1 MPKAR
6 IYELAKKFGVDSGT
20 ILSTLKDMGE
30 FVKSASSTVEAPV
43 VRQLEMKFQKNASPQ
58 PQQKHFPKV
67 QKAVPK
73 KPFPQSPAPSKEPK
87 EHRERK
93 PEPKPAPSPRPHS
106 PAPSPLFRAPTLP
119 ATPTPQDFSKRQGP
133 RPGNNPFSSTQGMH
147 FPTPNDIPR
156 PHPLSKPTVKPKGG
170 PRGKKGE
177 DAPAQGGQFRRKP
190 VGTSAGRGSSP
201 SGPRFRSASASSSP
215 RPFSSAARPGGAPA
229 RGGRG
234 GGGAFGRQAPGA
246 RSQKKKN
253 HRLQQKRQE
262 FQELQTPI
270 IGGVRLPAG
279 NGQTITLRQGST
291 LADLAD
297 KIKVPAAS
305 LVQVLFRLG
314 QMATVS
320 QSLDADLFQ
329 ILGDEIGWNI
339 KVVSA
344 QEEDAQLLKQFD
356 IDLEQGGSEENLV
369 PRPPVV
375 TVMGH
380 VDHGKTSLLDAI
392 RNTHER
398 KREAGGITQSI
409 GAYRVQIELEGEKRY
424 ITFLDTPGHE
434 AFTAMRA
441 RGAELTDVAILV
453 VAANDGVMPQTVEAL
468 NHAKSANVPI
478 VVAVNKID
486 LPDANP
492 EKVRSQLMEFGL
504 VPEEYG
510 GDTMFVDV
518 SAKDGTGIEKLLEA
532 VLLTSDADLD
542 LRTDPSLPARGTA
555 VEARLDRGRGPVV
568 SALIKEGTL
577 RTGDAIV
584 VGNAYGK
591 VRAMFDEEGEPIKEA
606 GASMP
611 VAVLGLTSLPAAGD
625 LLLQAPDDRI
635 ARQIAEK
642 REALARAAEL
652 GKQRK
657 VVSLESLKEQFKK
670 SEVDTL
676 NLVIKGDSSGSVEA
690 LEDELMKIHVADG
703 VGINVIHRGVGA
715 ITQNDVNLAT
725 VDKAVIIG
733 FNVRPNKNIAE
744 LAEKEGVEIKFYTVI
759 YQATEEVTE
768 ALEGMLKPVY
778 EESTTSHSEIR
789 QIFRSSKFGNIA
801 GVMVLDGV
809 VKRNSKA
816 RILREGIVKT
826 NDLVITGL
834 RRFKDDVTEVKA
846 GFEAGINLGS
856 FNDIQEG
863 DIIETYE
870 MKEVDR
876 KEAAAASEREK
887 AEDGEE

>member
-1 MPKAR
+1 
-6 IYELAKKFGVDSGT
+6 
-20 ILSTLKDMGE
+20 
-30 FVKSASSTVEAPV
+30 
-43 VRQLEMKFQKNASPQ
+43 
-58 PQQKHFPKV
+58 
-67 QKAVPK
+67 
-73 KPFPQSPAPSKEPK
+73 
-87 EHRERK
+87 
-93 PEPKPAPSPRPHS
+93 
-106 PAPSPLFRAPTLP
+106 
-119 ATPTPQDFSKRQGP
+119 
-133 RPGNNPFSSTQGMH
+133 
-147 FPTPNDIPR
+147 
-156 PHPLSKPTVKPKGG
+156 
-170 PRGKKGE
+170 
-177 DAPAQGGQFRRKP
+177 
-190 VGTSAGRGSSP
+190 
-201 SGPRFRSASASSSP
+201 
-215 RPFSSAARPGGAPA
+215 
-229 RGGRG
+229 
-234 GGGAFGRQAPGA
+234 
-246 RSQKKKN
+246 
-253 HRLQQKRQE
+253 
-262 FQELQTPI
+262 
-270 IGGVRLPAG
+270 
-279 NGQTITLRQGST
+279 
-291 LADLAD
+291 
-297 KIKVPAAS
+297 
-305 LVQVLFRLG
+305 
-314 QMATVS
+314 
-320 QSLDADLFQ
+320 
-329 ILGDEIGWNI
+329 
-339 KVVSA
+339 
-344 QEEDAQLLKQFD
+344 
-356 IDLEQGGSEENLV
+356 
-369 PRPPVV
+369 
-375 TVMGH
+375 
-380 VDHGKTSLLDAI
+380 
-392 RNTHER
+392 
-398 KREAGGITQSI
+398 
-409 GAYRVQIELEGEKRY
+409 
-424 ITFLDTPGHE
+424 
-434 AFTAMRA
+434 
-441 RGAELTDVAILV
+441 
-453 VAANDGVMPQTVEAL
+453 
-468 NHAKSANVPI
+468 
-478 VVAVNKID
+478 

-876 KEAAAASEREK
+876 KEAAAANEREK

>member
-6 IYELAKKFGVDSGT
+6 IYELAKKFGVDSRT

-43 VRQLEMKFQKNASPQ
+43 VKQLEQKFQKSASPK
-58 PQQKHFPKV
+58 PQKDHAPKPQKAFANPRKPFSHEAPKV
-67 QKAVPK
+67 
-73 KPFPQSPAPSKEPK
+73 SGNAP
-87 EHRERK
+87 RERK
-93 PEPKPAPSPRPHS
+93 PEAPASGAPKPAAPS
-106 PAPSPLFRAPTLP
+106 SPLFRAPTLP
-119 ATPTPQDFSKRQGP
+119 SAPMPQDFSKRQGP

-156 PHPLSKPTVKPKGG
+156 PHPLSKPTVKPKGSPHG
-170 PRGKKGE
+170 KRGEG
-177 DAPAQGGQFRRKP
+177 APTQGGQFRHRP
-190 VGTSAGRGSSP
+190 APASGRPSAP
-201 SGPRFRSASASSSP
+201 SAGPRFRSASPSP
-215 RPFSSAARPGGAPA
+215 HPFSSAPKSGSGQ
-229 RGGRG
+229 GGRG
-234 GGGAFGRQAPGA
+234 GRNGAGAYGRQLPGGKA
-246 RSQKKKN
+246 QKRKN

-270 IGGVRLPAG
+270 IGGTRLPSG
-279 NGQTITLRQGST
+279 NGQTVTLRQGST

-297 KIKVPAAS
+297 KINVPAAS
-305 LVQVLFRLG
+305 LVQVLFHLG

-339 KVVSA
+339 EVVSA
-344 QEEDAQLLKQFD
+344 QQEDEQLLKQFD
-356 IDLEQGGSEENLV
+356 IDLEQEGEEGRRV

-392 RNTHER
+392 RDTHEKR
-398 KREAGGITQSI
+398 REAGGITQSI
-409 GAYRVQIELEGEKRY
+409 GAYRVQIELDGEKRY

-486 LPDANP
+486 LPDANS

-518 SAKDGTGIEKLLEA
+518 SAKDGTGIDKLLEA

-542 LRTDPSLPARGTA
+542 LTTDPLLPARGTA

-568 SALIKEGTL
+568 SALIAEGTL

-584 VGNAYGK
+584 VGTAYGK
-591 VRAMFDEEGEPIKEA
+591 VRAMFDETGEPIKEA

-652 GKQRK
+652 GRQRK

-733 FNVRPNKNIAE
+733 FNVRPNRNIAE

-778 EESTTSHSEIR
+778 EEVTTSHSEIR

-801 GVMVLDGV
+801 GAMVLDGV

-834 RRFKDDVTEVKA
+834 RRFKDEVNEVKA

-870 MKEVDR
+870 MKEMDR
-876 KEAAAASEREK
+876 KEAASRASSK
-887 AEDGEE
+887 AEDEQE

>member
-6 IYELAKKFGVDSGT
+6 IYELAKKFGVDSRT

-43 VRQLEMKFQKNASPQ
+43 VKQLEQKFQKSASPK
-58 PQQKHFPKV
+58 PQKDHAPKP
-67 QKAVPK
+67 QKAFANPR
-73 KPFPQSPAPSKEPK
+73 KPFSHEASKVSGNAP
-87 EHRERK
+87 RERK
-93 PEPKPAPSPRPHS
+93 PEAPTSSTPKPAAPS
-106 PAPSPLFRAPTLP
+106 SPLFRAPTLP
-119 ATPTPQDFSKRQGP
+119 STPMPQDFSKRQGP

-156 PHPLSKPTVKPKGG
+156 PHPLSKPTVKPKGS
-170 PRGKKGE
+170 PRGKRGE
-177 DAPAQGGQFRRKP
+177 GAPTQGGQFRHRP
-190 VGTSAGRGSSP
+190 APATGRPASP
-201 SGPRFRSASASSSP
+201 TSGPRFRSSSSSP
-215 RPFSSAARPGGAPA
+215 HPFSSPKPGSGQ
-229 RGGRG
+229 GGRG
-234 GGGAFGRQAPGA
+234 GRNSAGAFGRQVPGA
-246 RSQKKKN
+246 KAQKRKN

-270 IGGVRLPAG
+270 IGGTRLPSG
-279 NGQTITLRQGST
+279 NGQTVTLRQGST

-297 KIKVPAAS
+297 KINVPAAS
-305 LVQVLFRLG
+305 LVQVLFHLG
-314 QMATVS
+314 QMVTVS

-339 KVVSA
+339 EVVSA
-344 QEEDAQLLKQFD
+344 QQEDEQLLKQFD
-356 IDLEQGGSEENLV
+356 IDLEQEGEEGRLV

-398 KREAGGITQSI
+398 RREAGGITQSI
-409 GAYRVQIELEGEKRY
+409 GAYRVQIELDGEKRY

-453 VAANDGVMPQTVEAL
+453 VAANDGVMPQTIEAL

-518 SAKDGTGIEKLLEA
+518 SAKDGTGIDKLLEA

-542 LRTDPSLPARGTA
+542 LTTDPLLPARGTA

-584 VGNAYGK
+584 VGTAYGK
-591 VRAMFDEEGEPIKEA
+591 LRAMFDETGEPIKEA

-611 VAVLGLTSLPAAGD
+611 VAVLGLTSLPSAGD

-635 ARQIAEK
+635 ARQISEK

-652 GKQRK
+652 GRQRK

-703 VGINVIHRGVGA
+703 VGINAIHRGVGA

-733 FNVRPNKNIAE
+733 FNVRPNRNIAE

-759 YQATEEVTE
+759 YQATEEVKE

-778 EESTTSHSEIR
+778 EEVTTSHSEIR

-834 RRFKDDVTEVKA
+834 RRFKDEVNEVKA

-876 KEAAAASEREK
+876 KEAASRASSK
-887 AEDGEE
+887 AEDEQE

>member
-1 MPKAR
+1 M
-6 IYELAKKFGVDSGT
+6 
-20 ILSTLKDMGE
+20 
-30 FVKSASSTVEAPV
+30 
-43 VRQLEMKFQKNASPQ
+43 
-58 PQQKHFPKV
+58 
-67 QKAVPK
+67 
-73 KPFPQSPAPSKEPK
+73 
-87 EHRERK
+87 
-93 PEPKPAPSPRPHS
+93 
-106 PAPSPLFRAPTLP
+106 
-119 ATPTPQDFSKRQGP
+119 
-133 RPGNNPFSSTQGMH
+133 
-147 FPTPNDIPR
+147 
-156 PHPLSKPTVKPKGG
+156 
-170 PRGKKGE
+170 
-177 DAPAQGGQFRRKP
+177 
-190 VGTSAGRGSSP
+190 
-201 SGPRFRSASASSSP
+201 
-215 RPFSSAARPGGAPA
+215 
-229 RGGRG
+229 
-234 GGGAFGRQAPGA
+234 
-246 RSQKKKN
+246 
-253 HRLQQKRQE
+253 
-262 FQELQTPI
+262 
-270 IGGVRLPAG
+270 
-279 NGQTITLRQGST
+279 TLRQGST

-297 KIKVPAAS
+297 KINVPAAS
-305 LVQVLFRLG
+305 LVQVLFHLG

-339 KVVSA
+339 EVVSA
-344 QEEDAQLLKQFD
+344 QQEDEQLLKQFD
-356 IDLEQGGSEENLV
+356 IDLEQEGEEGRLV

-392 RNTHER
+392 RNTHEKR
-398 KREAGGITQSI
+398 REAGGITQSI
-409 GAYRVQIELEGEKRY
+409 GAYRVQIELDGEKRY

-453 VAANDGVMPQTVEAL
+453 VAANDGVMPQTIEAL

-486 LPDANP
+486 LPDANS

-518 SAKDGTGIEKLLEA
+518 SAKNGTGIDKLLEA

-542 LRTDPSLPARGTA
+542 LTTDPLLPARGTA

-584 VGNAYGK
+584 VGTAYGK
-591 VRAMFDEEGEPIKEA
+591 VRAMFDETGEPIKEA

-652 GKQRK
+652 GRQRK

-733 FNVRPNKNIAE
+733 FNVRPNRNIAE

-759 YQATEEVTE
+759 YQATEEVKE

-778 EESTTSHSEIR
+778 EEVTTSHSEIR

-834 RRFKDDVTEVKA
+834 RRFKDEVNEVKA

-876 KEAAAASEREK
+876 KEAASRASSK
-887 AEDGEE
+887 AEDEQE

>member
-6 IYELAKKFGVDSGT
+6 IYELAKKFGVDSRT

-43 VRQLEMKFQKNASPQ
+43 VKQLEQKFQKSASPK
-58 PQQKHFPKV
+58 PQKDHAPKP
-67 QKAVPK
+67 QKAFANPR
-73 KPFPQSPAPSKEPK
+73 KPFSHEASKVSGNAP
-87 EHRERK
+87 RERK
-93 PEPKPAPSPRPHS
+93 PEAPTSSAPKPAAPS
-106 PAPSPLFRAPTLP
+106 SPLFRAPTLP
-119 ATPTPQDFSKRQGP
+119 STPMPQDFSKRQGP

-156 PHPLSKPTVKPKGG
+156 PHPLSKPTVKPKGS
-170 PRGKKGE
+170 PRGKRGE
-177 DAPAQGGQFRRKP
+177 GAPTQGGQFRHRP
-190 VGTSAGRGSSP
+190 APATGRPASP
-201 SGPRFRSASASSSP
+201 TSGPRFRSSSSSP
-215 RPFSSAARPGGAPA
+215 HPFSSPKPGAGQ
-229 RGGRG
+229 GGRG
-234 GGGAFGRQAPGA
+234 GRNSAGAFGRQLPGA
-246 RSQKKKN
+246 KSQKRKN

-270 IGGVRLPAG
+270 IGGTRLPSG
-279 NGQTITLRQGST
+279 NGQTVTLRQGST

-297 KIKVPAAS
+297 KINVPAAS
-305 LVQVLFRLG
+305 LVQVLFHLG

-339 KVVSA
+339 EVVSA
-344 QEEDAQLLKQFD
+344 QQEDEQLLKQFD
-356 IDLEQGGSEENLV
+356 IDLEQEGDEGRLV

-398 KREAGGITQSI
+398 RREAGGITQSI
-409 GAYRVQIELEGEKRY
+409 GAYRVQIELDGEKRY

-453 VAANDGVMPQTVEAL
+453 VAANDGVMPQTIEAL

-510 GDTMFVDV
+510 GDTMFVNV
-518 SAKDGTGIEKLLEA
+518 SAKDGTGIDKLLEA

-542 LRTDPSLPARGTA
+542 LTTDPLLPARGTA

-584 VGNAYGK
+584 VGTAYGK
-591 VRAMFDEEGEPIKEA
+591 VRAMFDETGEPIKEA

-611 VAVLGLTSLPAAGD
+611 VAVLGLTSLPSAGD

-635 ARQIAEK
+635 ARQISEK

-652 GKQRK
+652 GRQRK

-733 FNVRPNKNIAE
+733 FNVRPNRNIAE

-759 YQATEEVTE
+759 YQATEEVKE

-778 EESTTSHSEIR
+778 EEVTTSHSEIR

-834 RRFKDDVTEVKA
+834 RRFKDEVNEVKA

-876 KEAAAASEREK
+876 KEAASRASSK
-887 AEDGEE
+887 AEDEQE

>member
-6 IYELAKKFGVDSGT
+6 IYELAKKFGVDSRT

-43 VRQLEMKFQKNASPQ
+43 VKQLEQKFQKSASPK
-58 PQQKHFPKV
+58 PQKDHAPKP
-67 QKAVPK
+67 QKAFTNPR
-73 KPFPQSPAPSKEPK
+73 KPFSHEASKVSGNAP
-87 EHRERK
+87 RERK
-93 PEPKPAPSPRPHS
+93 PEAPASSAPKPAAPS
-106 PAPSPLFRAPTLP
+106 SPLFRAPTLP
-119 ATPTPQDFSKRQGP
+119 STPMPQDFSKRQGP

-156 PHPLSKPTVKPKGG
+156 PHPLSKPTVKPKGS
-170 PRGKKGE
+170 PRGKRGE
-177 DAPAQGGQFRRKP
+177 GAPTQGGQFRHRP
-190 VGTSAGRGSSP
+190 APATGRPASP
-201 SGPRFRSASASSSP
+201 TSGPRFRSSSSSP
-215 RPFSSAARPGGAPA
+215 HPFSSPKPGSGQ
-229 RGGRG
+229 GGRG
-234 GGGAFGRQAPGA
+234 GRNSAGAFGRQLPGA
-246 RSQKKKN
+246 KSQKRKN

-270 IGGVRLPAG
+270 IGGTRLPSG
-279 NGQTITLRQGST
+279 NGQTVTLRQGST

-297 KIKVPAAS
+297 KINVPAAS
-305 LVQVLFRLG
+305 LVQVLFHLG

-339 KVVSA
+339 EVVSA
-344 QEEDAQLLKQFD
+344 QQEDEQLLKQFD
-356 IDLEQGGSEENLV
+356 IDLEQEGDEGRLV

-398 KREAGGITQSI
+398 RREAGGITQSI
-409 GAYRVQIELEGEKRY
+409 GAYRVQIELDGEKRY

-453 VAANDGVMPQTVEAL
+453 VAANDGVMPQTIEAL

-510 GDTMFVDV
+510 GDTMFVNV
-518 SAKDGTGIEKLLEA
+518 SAKDGTGIDKLLEA

-542 LRTDPSLPARGTA
+542 LTTDPLLPARGTA

-584 VGNAYGK
+584 VGTAYGK
-591 VRAMFDEEGEPIKEA
+591 VRAMFDETGEPIKEA

-611 VAVLGLTSLPAAGD
+611 VAVLGLTSLPSAGD

-635 ARQIAEK
+635 ARQISEK

-652 GKQRK
+652 GRQRK

-733 FNVRPNKNIAE
+733 FNVRPNRNIAE

-759 YQATEEVTE
+759 YQATEEVKE

-778 EESTTSHSEIR
+778 EEVTTSHSEIR

-834 RRFKDDVTEVKA
+834 RRFKDEVNEVKA

-876 KEAAAASEREK
+876 KEAASRASSK
-887 AEDGEE
+887 AEDEQE

>member
-43 VRQLEMKFQKNASPQ
+43 VRQLEMKFQKSASSQ
-58 PQQKHFPKV
+58 SQQKRSPKA
-67 QKAVPK
+67 QKAFPK
-73 KPFPQSPAPSKEPK
+73 KPFPQEAQAPR
-87 EHRERK
+87 EHRDRK
-93 PEPKPAPSPRPHS
+93 PEPKPAPSPRPQA
-106 PAPSPLFRAPTLP
+106 APTPLFRAPTLP

-177 DAPAQGGQFRRKP
+177 EASAQGGQFRRRP
-190 VGTSAGRGSSP
+190 SGSPAGRGASP
-201 SGPRFRSASASSSP
+201 SGPRFRSASGSPSP
-215 RPFSSAARPGGAPA
+215 RPFSSAPKAGGSPA
-229 RGGRG
+229 RGTR

-246 RSQKKKN
+246 RAQKKKN

-262 FQELQTPI
+262 FQELQTPV
-270 IGGVRLPAG
+270 IGGVRLPSG

-297 KIKVPAAS
+297 KINVPAAS

-320 QSLDADLFQ
+320 QSLDSDLFQ

-356 IDLEQGGSEENLV
+356 IDLEREGSEEDLV

-398 KREAGGITQSI
+398 RREAGGITQSI
-409 GAYRVQIELEGEKRY
+409 GAYRVQIEMEGEKRY

-453 VAANDGVMPQTVEAL
+453 VAANDGVMPQTIEAL

-518 SAKDGTGIEKLLEA
+518 SAKDGTGIDKLLEA

-591 VRAMFDEEGEPIKEA
+591 VRAMFDEEGEPLKEA

-652 GKQRK
+652 GRQRK

-876 KEAAAASEREK
+876 KEAAAAQERAK
-887 AEDGEE
+887 AEDGEK

>member
-6 IYELAKKFGVDSGT
+6 IYELAKKFGVDSRT

-43 VRQLEMKFQKNASPQ
+43 VKQLEQKFQKSASPK
-58 PQQKHFPKV
+58 PQKDHAPKPQKAFANPRKPFSHGAPKV
-67 QKAVPK
+67 
-73 KPFPQSPAPSKEPK
+73 SGSAP
-87 EHRERK
+87 RERK
-93 PEPKPAPSPRPHS
+93 PEAPASGAPKPAAPS
-106 PAPSPLFRAPTLP
+106 SPLFRAPTLP
-119 ATPTPQDFSKRQGP
+119 STPMPQDFSKRQGP

-156 PHPLSKPTVKPKGG
+156 PHPLSKPTVKPKGSPHG
-170 PRGKKGE
+170 KRGEG
-177 DAPAQGGQFRRKP
+177 APTQGGQFRHRP
-190 VGTSAGRGSSP
+190 TPASGRPSAASA
-201 SGPRFRSASASSSP
+201 GPRFRSASSAP
-215 RPFSSAARPGGAPA
+215 HPFSSAPKPGSGQ
-229 RGGRG
+229 GGRG
-234 GGGAFGRQAPGA
+234 GRNGAGAYGRQLPGGKA
-246 RSQKKKN
+246 QKRKN

-270 IGGVRLPAG
+270 IGGTRLPSG
-279 NGQTITLRQGST
+279 NGQTVTLRQGST

-297 KIKVPAAS
+297 KINVPAAS
-305 LVQVLFRLG
+305 LVQVLFHLG

-339 KVVSA
+339 EVVSA
-344 QEEDAQLLKQFD
+344 QQEDEQLLKQFD
-356 IDLEQGGSEENLV
+356 IDLEQEGEEGRLV

-380 VDHGKTSLLDAI
+380 VDHGKTSLLNAI
-392 RNTHER
+392 RNTHEKR
-398 KREAGGITQSI
+398 REAGGITQSI
-409 GAYRVQIELEGEKRY
+409 GAYRVQIELDGEKRY

-453 VAANDGVMPQTVEAL
+453 VAANDGVMPQTIEAL

-486 LPDANP
+486 LPDANS

-518 SAKDGTGIEKLLEA
+518 SAKDGTGIDKLLEA

-542 LRTDPSLPARGTA
+542 LTTDPLLPARGTA

-584 VGNAYGK
+584 VGTAYGK
-591 VRAMFDEEGEPIKEA
+591 VRAMFDETGEPIKEA

-652 GKQRK
+652 GRQRK

-733 FNVRPNKNIAE
+733 FNVRPNRNIAE

-778 EESTTSHSEIR
+778 EEVTTSHSEIR

-801 GVMVLDGV
+801 GAMVLDGV

-834 RRFKDDVTEVKA
+834 RRFKDEVNEVKA

-870 MKEVDR
+870 MKEMDR
-876 KEAAAASEREK
+876 KEAASRASSK
-887 AEDGEE
+887 AEDEQE

>member
-6 IYELAKKFGVDSGT
+6 IYELAKKFGVDSRT

-43 VRQLEMKFQKNASPQ
+43 VKQLEQKFQKSASPK
-58 PQQKHFPKV
+58 PQKDHAPKP
-67 QKAVPK
+67 QKAFTNPR
-73 KPFPQSPAPSKEPK
+73 KPFSHEASKVSGNAP
-87 EHRERK
+87 RERK
-93 PEPKPAPSPRPHS
+93 PEAPTSSAPKPAAPS
-106 PAPSPLFRAPTLP
+106 SPLFRAPTLP
-119 ATPTPQDFSKRQGP
+119 STPMPQDFSKRQGP

-156 PHPLSKPTVKPKGG
+156 PHPLSKPTVKPKGS
-170 PRGKKGE
+170 PRGKRGE
-177 DAPAQGGQFRRKP
+177 GAPTQGGQFRHRP
-190 VGTSAGRGSSP
+190 APAAGRPASP
-201 SGPRFRSASASSSP
+201 TSGPRFRSSSSSP
-215 RPFSSAARPGGAPA
+215 HPFSSPKPGSGQ
-229 RGGRG
+229 GGRG
-234 GGGAFGRQAPGA
+234 GRNSAGAFGRQLPGA
-246 RSQKKKN
+246 KSQKRKN

-270 IGGVRLPAG
+270 IGGTRLPSG
-279 NGQTITLRQGST
+279 NGQTVTLRQGST

-297 KIKVPAAS
+297 KINVPAAS
-305 LVQVLFRLG
+305 LVQVLFHLG

-339 KVVSA
+339 EVVSA
-344 QEEDAQLLKQFD
+344 QQEDEQLLKQFD
-356 IDLEQGGSEENLV
+356 IDLEQEGDEGRLV

-398 KREAGGITQSI
+398 RREAGGITQSI
-409 GAYRVQIELEGEKRY
+409 GAYRVQIELDGEKRY

-453 VAANDGVMPQTVEAL
+453 VAANDGVMPQTIEAL

-510 GDTMFVDV
+510 GDTMFVNV
-518 SAKDGTGIEKLLEA
+518 SAKDGTGIDKLLEA

-542 LRTDPSLPARGTA
+542 LTTDPLLPARGTA

-584 VGNAYGK
+584 VGTAYGK
-591 VRAMFDEEGEPIKEA
+591 VRAMFDETGEPIKEA

-611 VAVLGLTSLPAAGD
+611 VAVLGLTSLPSAGD

-635 ARQIAEK
+635 ARQISEK

-652 GKQRK
+652 GRQRK

-733 FNVRPNKNIAE
+733 FNVRPNRNIAE

-759 YQATEEVTE
+759 YQATEEVKE

-778 EESTTSHSEIR
+778 EEVTTSHSEIR

-834 RRFKDDVTEVKA
+834 RRFKDEVNEVKA

-876 KEAAAASEREK
+876 KEAASRASSK
-887 AEDGEE
+887 AEDEQE

>member
-6 IYELAKKFGVDSGT
+6 IYELAKKFGVDSRT

-43 VRQLEMKFQKNASPQ
+43 VKQLEQKFQKSASPK
-58 PQQKHFPKV
+58 PQKDHAPKPQKAFANPRKPFSHGAPKV
-67 QKAVPK
+67 
-73 KPFPQSPAPSKEPK
+73 SGSAP
-87 EHRERK
+87 RERK
-93 PEPKPAPSPRPHS
+93 PEAPASGAPKPAAPS
-106 PAPSPLFRAPTLP
+106 SPLFRAPTLP
-119 ATPTPQDFSKRQGP
+119 STPMPQDFSKRQGP

-156 PHPLSKPTVKPKGG
+156 PHPLSKPTVKPKGSPHG
-170 PRGKKGE
+170 KRGEG
-177 DAPAQGGQFRRKP
+177 APTQGGQFRHRP
-190 VGTSAGRGSSP
+190 TPASGRPSAASA
-201 SGPRFRSASASSSP
+201 GPRFRSASSAP
-215 RPFSSAARPGGAPA
+215 HPFSSAPKPGSGQ
-229 RGGRG
+229 GGRG
-234 GGGAFGRQAPGA
+234 GRNGAGAYGRQLPGGKA
-246 RSQKKKN
+246 QKRKN

-270 IGGVRLPAG
+270 IGGTRLPSG
-279 NGQTITLRQGST
+279 NGQTVTLRQGST

-297 KIKVPAAS
+297 KINVPAAS
-305 LVQVLFRLG
+305 LVQVLFHLG

-344 QEEDAQLLKQFD
+344 QQEDEQLLEQFD
-356 IDLEQGGSEENLV
+356 IDLEQEGEEGRLV

-392 RNTHER
+392 RNTHEKR
-398 KREAGGITQSI
+398 REAGGITQSI
-409 GAYRVQIELEGEKRY
+409 GAYRVQIELDGEKRY

-453 VAANDGVMPQTVEAL
+453 VAANDGVMPQTIEAL

-486 LPDANP
+486 LPDANS

-518 SAKDGTGIEKLLEA
+518 SAKDGTGIDKLLEA

-542 LRTDPSLPARGTA
+542 LTTDPLLPARGTA

-584 VGNAYGK
+584 VGTAYGK
-591 VRAMFDEEGEPIKEA
+591 VRAMFDETGEPIKEA

-625 LLLQAPDDRI
+625 LLLQAPNDRI

-652 GKQRK
+652 GRQRK

-733 FNVRPNKNIAE
+733 FNVRPNRNIVE

-778 EESTTSHSEIR
+778 EEVTTSHSEIR

-816 RILREGIVKT
+816 RILHEGIVKT

-834 RRFKDDVTEVKA
+834 RRFKDEVNEVKA

-876 KEAAAASEREK
+876 KEAASRASSK
-887 AEDGEE
+887 AEDEQE

>member
-6 IYELAKKFGVDSGT
+6 IYELAKKFGVDSRT

-43 VRQLEMKFQKNASPQ
+43 VKQLEQKFQKSASPK
-58 PQQKHFPKV
+58 PQKDHAPKP
-67 QKAVPK
+67 QKAFANPR
-73 KPFPQSPAPSKEPK
+73 KPFSHETSKVSGNAP
-87 EHRERK
+87 RERK
-93 PEPKPAPSPRPHS
+93 PEAPTSSAPKPAAPS
-106 PAPSPLFRAPTLP
+106 SPLFRAPTLP
-119 ATPTPQDFSKRQGP
+119 STPMPQDFSKRQGP

-156 PHPLSKPTVKPKGG
+156 PHPLSKPTVKPKGS
-170 PRGKKGE
+170 PRGKRGE
-177 DAPAQGGQFRRKP
+177 GAPTQGGQFRHRP
-190 VGTSAGRGSSP
+190 ASATGRPGSP
-201 SGPRFRSASASSSP
+201 TTGPRFRASSSSP
-215 RPFSSAARPGGAPA
+215 HPFSSPKPGSGQ
-229 RGGRG
+229 GGRG
-234 GGGAFGRQAPGA
+234 GRNSAGAFGRQLPGA
-246 RSQKKKN
+246 KSQKRKN

-270 IGGVRLPAG
+270 IGGTRLPSG
-279 NGQTITLRQGST
+279 NGQTVTLRQGST

-297 KIKVPAAS
+297 KINVPAAS
-305 LVQVLFRLG
+305 LVQVLFHLG

-339 KVVSA
+339 EVVSA
-344 QEEDAQLLKQFD
+344 QQEDEQLLKQFD
-356 IDLEQGGSEENLV
+356 IDLEQEGDEGRLV

-398 KREAGGITQSI
+398 RREAGGITQSI
-409 GAYRVQIELEGEKRY
+409 GAYRVQIELDGEKRY

-453 VAANDGVMPQTVEAL
+453 VAANDGVMPQTIEAL

-510 GDTMFVDV
+510 GDTMFVNV
-518 SAKDGTGIEKLLEA
+518 SAKDGTGIDKLLEA

-542 LRTDPSLPARGTA
+542 LTTDPLLPARGTA

-584 VGNAYGK
+584 VGTAYGK
-591 VRAMFDEEGEPIKEA
+591 VRAMFDETGEPIKEA

-611 VAVLGLTSLPAAGD
+611 VAVLGLTSLPSAGD

-635 ARQIAEK
+635 ARQISEK

-652 GKQRK
+652 GRQRK

-733 FNVRPNKNIAE
+733 FNVRPNRNIAE

-759 YQATEEVTE
+759 YQATEEVKE

-778 EESTTSHSEIR
+778 EEVTTSHSEIR

-834 RRFKDDVTEVKA
+834 RRFKDEVNEVKA

-876 KEAAAASEREK
+876 KEAASRASSK
-887 AEDGEE
+887 AEDEQE

>member
-6 IYELAKKFGVDSGT
+6 IYELAKKFGVDSRT

-43 VRQLEMKFQKNASPQ
+43 VKQLELKFQKSADSRPQKDHSPR
-58 PQQKHFPKV
+58 P
-67 QKAVPK
+67 QKAFSK
-73 KPFPQSPAPSKEPK
+73 KPSLHEGPK
-87 EHRERK
+87 EGAYARERK
-93 PEPKPAPSPRPHS
+93 PEPPASFAPKPASS
-106 PAPSPLFRAPTLP
+106 SSTLFRAPTLP
-119 ATPTPQDFSKRQGP
+119 STPTPQDFSKRQGP

-156 PHPLSKPTVKPKGG
+156 PHPLSKPTVRPKGG

-177 DAPAQGGQFRRKP
+177 GASGQQAGGQFKHRP
-190 VGTSAGRGSSP
+190 AGSGGRPASS
-201 SGPRFRSASASSSP
+201 SGPRFKSASPSP
-215 RPFSSAARPGGAPA
+215 RPFASAPRTGGAQGAGA
-229 RGGRG
+229 RR
-234 GGGAFGRQAPGA
+234 GGGAFGRPAPGGKA
-246 RSQKKKN
+246 QKRKN

-262 FQELQTPI
+262 FQELQNPI
-270 IGGVRLPAG
+270 VGGSRLPSG
-279 NGQTITLRQGST
+279 NGQTVTLRQGST

-297 KIKVPAAS
+297 KINVPAAS
-305 LVQVLFRLG
+305 LVQVLFHLG

-339 KVVSA
+339 EVVSA
-344 QEEDAQLLKQFD
+344 QQEDEQLLKQFD
-356 IDLEQGGSEENLV
+356 IDLQQGGEEERLV

-453 VAANDGVMPQTVEAL
+453 VAANDGVMPQTIEAL

-510 GDTMFVDV
+510 GETMFVNV
-518 SAKDGTGIEKLLEA
+518 SAKEGTGIDKLLEA

-542 LRTDPSLPARGTA
+542 LTTDPCLPARGTA
-555 VEARLDRGRGPVV
+555 IEARLDRGRGPVV

-584 VGNAYGK
+584 VGTAYGK
-591 VRAMFDEEGEPIKEA
+591 VRAMFDETGEALKEA

-625 LLLQAPDDRI
+625 LLLEAPDDRI

-652 GKQRK
+652 GRQRK

-690 LEDELMKIHVADG
+690 LEDELMKIHVSDG

-733 FNVRPNKNIAE
+733 FNVRPNRNIAE

-778 EESTTSHSEIR
+778 EEATTSHSEIR

-834 RRFKDDVTEVKA
+834 RRFKDEVTEVKA

-870 MKEVDR
+870 MKEVER
-876 KEAAAASEREK
+876 KEAGSRASK
-887 AEDGEE
+887 AEDEQE

>member
-6 IYELAKKFGVDSGT
+6 IYELAKKFGVDSRT

-43 VRQLEMKFQKNASPQ
+43 VKQLEQKFQKSASPK
-58 PQQKHFPKV
+58 PQKDHAPKP
-67 QKAVPK
+67 QKAFTNPR
-73 KPFPQSPAPSKEPK
+73 KPFSHEASKVSGNAP
-87 EHRERK
+87 RERK
-93 PEPKPAPSPRPHS
+93 PEAPTSSAPKPAAPS
-106 PAPSPLFRAPTLP
+106 SPLFRAPTLP
-119 ATPTPQDFSKRQGP
+119 STPMPQDFSKRQGP

-156 PHPLSKPTVKPKGG
+156 PHPLSKPTVKPKGS
-170 PRGKKGE
+170 PRGKRGE
-177 DAPAQGGQFRRKP
+177 GAPTQGGQFRHRP
-190 VGTSAGRGSSP
+190 APATGRPASP
-201 SGPRFRSASASSSP
+201 TSGPRFRASSSSP
-215 RPFSSAARPGGAPA
+215 HPFSSPKPGSGQ
-229 RGGRG
+229 GGRG
-234 GGGAFGRQAPGA
+234 GRNSAGAFGRQLPGA
-246 RSQKKKN
+246 KSQKRKN

-270 IGGVRLPAG
+270 IGGTRLPSG
-279 NGQTITLRQGST
+279 NGQTVTLRQGST

-297 KIKVPAAS
+297 KINVPAAS
-305 LVQVLFRLG
+305 LVQVLFHLG

-339 KVVSA
+339 EVVSA
-344 QEEDAQLLKQFD
+344 QQEDEQLLKQFD
-356 IDLEQGGSEENLV
+356 IDLEQEGDEGRLV

-398 KREAGGITQSI
+398 RREAGGITQSI
-409 GAYRVQIELEGEKRY
+409 GAYRVQIELDGEKRY

-453 VAANDGVMPQTVEAL
+453 VAANDGVMPQTIEAL

-510 GDTMFVDV
+510 GDTMFVNV
-518 SAKDGTGIEKLLEA
+518 SAKDGTGIDKLLEA

-542 LRTDPSLPARGTA
+542 LTTDPLLPARGTA

-584 VGNAYGK
+584 VGTAYGK
-591 VRAMFDEEGEPIKEA
+591 VRAMFDETGEPIKEA

-611 VAVLGLTSLPAAGD
+611 VAVLGLTSLPSAGD

-635 ARQIAEK
+635 ARQISEK

-652 GKQRK
+652 GRQRK

-733 FNVRPNKNIAE
+733 FNVRPNRNIAE

-759 YQATEEVTE
+759 YQATEEVKE

-778 EESTTSHSEIR
+778 EEVTTSHSEIR

-834 RRFKDDVTEVKA
+834 RRFKDEVNEVKA

-876 KEAAAASEREK
+876 KEAASRASSK
-887 AEDGEE
+887 AEDEQE

>member
-6 IYELAKKFGVDSGT
+6 IYELAKKFGVDSRT

-43 VRQLEMKFQKNASPQ
+43 VKQLEQKFQKSASPK
-58 PQQKHFPKV
+58 PQKDHAPKP
-67 QKAVPK
+67 QKAFSSPK
-73 KPFPQSPAPSKEPK
+73 KPFSHEAPKVTGGALKEKKTDVPASPAPRPA
-87 EHRERK
+87 
-93 PEPKPAPSPRPHS
+93 APS
-106 PAPSPLFRAPTLP
+106 SPLFRAPTSP
-119 ATPTPQDFSKRQGP
+119 SAPTPQDFPKRQGP

-156 PHPLSKPTVKPKGG
+156 PHPLSKPSVRPKGS

-177 DAPAQGGQFRRKP
+177 GLAPQGGQFRRRP
-190 VGTSAGRGSSP
+190 SGAASTGRPASP
-201 SGPRFRSASASSSP
+201 SSGPRFRSASTAP
-215 RPFSSAARPGGAPA
+215 RPFSSAPKPGSGQ
-229 RGGRG
+229 GGRG
-234 GGGAFGRQAPGA
+234 GRNGAGAFGRQTPGGKT
-246 RSQKKKN
+246 QKRKN
-253 HRLQQKRQE
+253 HRLQQRRQE
-262 FQELQTPI
+262 FQELQTPV
-270 IGGVRLPAG
+270 IGGTRLPSG
-279 NGQTITLRQGST
+279 NGQTVTLRQGST

-297 KIKVPAAS
+297 KINVSAAS
-305 LVQVLFRLG
+305 LVQVLFHLG

-329 ILGDEIGWNI
+329 ILGEEIGWNI
-339 KVVSA
+339 EVVSA
-344 QEEDAQLLKQFD
+344 QQEDEQLLKQFD
-356 IDLEQGGSEENLV
+356 IDIDQEGQEDRLI

-392 RNTHER
+392 RDTHER

-409 GAYRVQIELEGEKRY
+409 GAYRVQIELDGDKRY

-518 SAKDGTGIEKLLEA
+518 SAKDGTGIDELLEA

-542 LRTDPSLPARGTA
+542 LTTDPLLPARGTA

-584 VGNAYGK
+584 VGTAYGK
-591 VRAMFDEEGEPIKEA
+591 VRAMFDETGTPIKEA

-611 VAVLGLTSLPAAGD
+611 VAVLGLTSLPSAGD

-652 GKQRK
+652 GRQRK

-670 SEVDTL
+670 SEIDTL

-690 LEDELMKIHVADG
+690 LEDELMKIHVSDG

-733 FNVRPNKNIAE
+733 FNVRPNRNIAE

-768 ALEGMLKPVY
+768 ALEGMLKPIY
-778 EESTTSHSEIR
+778 EEVTTSHSEIR

-834 RRFKDDVTEVKA
+834 RRFKDEVTEVKA

-870 MKEVDR
+870 MKEMDR
-876 KEAAAASEREK
+876 KEAAARASSK
-887 AEDGEE
+887 AEDGQE

>member
-6 IYELAKKFGVDSGT
+6 IYELAKKFGVDSRT

-43 VRQLEMKFQKNASPQ
+43 VKQLEQKFQKSASPK
-58 PQQKHFPKV
+58 PQKDHAPKP
-67 QKAVPK
+67 QKAFTNPR
-73 KPFPQSPAPSKEPK
+73 KPFSHEASKVSGNAP
-87 EHRERK
+87 RERK
-93 PEPKPAPSPRPHS
+93 PEAPTSSAPKPAAPS
-106 PAPSPLFRAPTLP
+106 SPLFRAPTLP
-119 ATPTPQDFSKRQGP
+119 STPMPQDFSKRQGP

-156 PHPLSKPTVKPKGG
+156 PHPLSKPTVKPKGS
-170 PRGKKGE
+170 PRGKRGE
-177 DAPAQGGQFRRKP
+177 GAPTQGGQFRHRP
-190 VGTSAGRGSSP
+190 APATGRPASP
-201 SGPRFRSASASSSP
+201 TSGPRFRSSSSSP
-215 RPFSSAARPGGAPA
+215 HPFSSPKPGSGQ
-229 RGGRG
+229 GGRG
-234 GGGAFGRQAPGA
+234 GRNSAGAFGRQLPGA
-246 RSQKKKN
+246 KSQKRKN

-270 IGGVRLPAG
+270 IGGTRLPSG
-279 NGQTITLRQGST
+279 NGQTVTLRQGST

-297 KIKVPAAS
+297 KINVPAAS
-305 LVQVLFRLG
+305 LVQVLFHLG

-339 KVVSA
+339 EVVSA
-344 QEEDAQLLKQFD
+344 QQEDEQLLKQFD
-356 IDLEQGGSEENLV
+356 IDLEQEGDEGRLV

-398 KREAGGITQSI
+398 RREAGGITQSI
-409 GAYRVQIELEGEKRY
+409 GAYRVQIELDGEKRY

-453 VAANDGVMPQTVEAL
+453 VAANDGVMPQTIEAL

-510 GDTMFVDV
+510 GDTMFVNV
-518 SAKDGTGIEKLLEA
+518 SAKDGTGIDKLLEA

-542 LRTDPSLPARGTA
+542 LTTDPLLPARGTA

-584 VGNAYGK
+584 VGTAYGK
-591 VRAMFDEEGEPIKEA
+591 VRAMFDETGEPIKEA

-611 VAVLGLTSLPAAGD
+611 VAVLGLTSLPSAGD

-635 ARQIAEK
+635 ARQISEK

-652 GKQRK
+652 GRQRK

-733 FNVRPNKNIAE
+733 FNVRPNRNIAE

-759 YQATEEVTE
+759 YQATEEVKE

-778 EESTTSHSEIR
+778 EEVTTSHSEIR

-801 GVMVLDGV
+801 GVMVLDGA

-834 RRFKDDVTEVKA
+834 RRFKDEVNEVKA

-876 KEAAAASEREK
+876 KEAASRASSK
-887 AEDGEE
+887 AEDEQE

>member
-6 IYELAKKFGVDSGT
+6 IYELAKKFGVDSHT
-20 ILSTLKDMGE
+20 ILSILKDMGE

-43 VRQLEMKFQKNASPQ
+43 VKQLEQKFQKNASPRSEKGHSSM
-58 PQQKHFPKV
+58 P
-67 QKAVPK
+67 QKAFPK
-73 KPFPQSPAPSKEPK
+73 KPLRKVPDREAKERRPDEVPTSPLPRQSRASFPLFKAPATLPSPAPK
-87 EHRERK
+87 
-93 PEPKPAPSPRPHS
+93 
-106 PAPSPLFRAPTLP
+106 
-119 ATPTPQDFSKRQGP
+119 DFSKKTP
-133 RPGNNPFSSTQGMH
+133 RPGNNPFSSTQGMY

-156 PHPLSKPTVKPKGG
+156 PHPLSKAAVKPKGF

-177 DAPAQGGQFRRKP
+177 GASAQGDQFRRRSA
-190 VGTSAGRGSSP
+190 GTSIGRSSVPSSGSRFKPSP
-201 SGPRFRSASASSSP
+201 SSSSP
-215 RPFSSAARPGGAPA
+215 RSFSSTPKSGGAARGW
-229 RGGRG
+229 RRG
-234 GGGAFGRQAPGA
+234 GGGAFGHQMPTGRP
-246 RSQKKKN
+246 QKRKN
-253 HRLQQKRQE
+253 HRLQQKRQD
-262 FQELQTPI
+262 FQELQTPV
-270 IGGVRLPAG
+270 IGGSRLPSG
-279 NGQTITLRQGST
+279 NGQVVTLRQGST

-297 KIKVPAAS
+297 KINVSAAS
-305 LVQVLFRLG
+305 LVQVLFHLG
-314 QMATVS
+314 QMVTVS
-320 QSLDADLFQ
+320 QSLDSDLFQ

-339 KVVSA
+339 EVVSA
-344 QEEDAQLLKQFD
+344 QQEDEQLLKQFD
-356 IDLEQGGSEENLV
+356 IDLDREGEEDRLI

-398 KREAGGITQSI
+398 KSEAGGITQRI
-409 GAYRVQIELEGEKRY
+409 GAYRVQIELDGEKRY

-468 NHAKSANVPI
+468 NHAKSANVPV

-510 GDTMFVDV
+510 GETMFVNV
-518 SAKDGTGIEKLLEA
+518 SAKDGTGIDKLLEA

-542 LRTDPSLPARGTA
+542 LTTDPFLPARGTA
-555 VEARLDRGRGPVV
+555 VEATLDRGRGPVV

-577 RTGDAIV
+577 HKGDAIV
-584 VGNAYGK
+584 VGTAYGK
-591 VRAMFDEEGEPIKEA
+591 VRAMFDETGEPIKEA

-625 LLLQAPDDRI
+625 LLLQAPDDKI
-635 ARQIAEK
+635 GRQIAEK
-642 REALARAAEL
+642 REALSRAAEL
-652 GKQRK
+652 GRQHK

-690 LEDELMKIHVADG
+690 MEGELMKIHVADG

-733 FNVRPNKNIAE
+733 FKVRPNRNIAE

-759 YQATEEVTE
+759 YQATEEITK

-778 EESTTSHSEIR
+778 EEVATSHSEIR

-801 GVMVLDGV
+801 GVMVLDGI
-809 VKRNSKA
+809 VKRNAKA
-816 RILREGIVKT
+816 RVLREGIVKT
-826 NDLVITGL
+826 NDLIITSL
-834 RRFKDDVTEVKA
+834 RRFKDEATEVKA

-876 KEAAAASEREK
+876 REAALHGSLK
-887 AEDGEE
+887 VEDEQE